1 MGKVIVLR
9 SFESLADA
17 TYVKDMLEQNGVE
30 SFISNEAMS
39 QLYPF
44 FSSSVH
50 GIPLHILEEDLEK
63 ANNILSDLE
72 V

>member
-9 SFESLADA
+9 TFDSLAEA
-17 TYVKDMLEQNGVE
+17 TYVKDMLEQNGIE

-44 FSSSVH
+44 FSSSVS
-50 GIPLHILEEDLEK
+50 GIPLHILEEDLAR
-63 ANNILSDLE
+63 ANEILNDLE
-72 V
+72 A